1 MICADA
7 NIKQRPMQKKLI
19 DYQKS
24 LERSSLS
31 KNSIK
36 VYLSAVYTYYNIY
49 KEVSA
54 KNLDSYKKYL
64 GTHYNPRSANLHI
77 IGLNRYLAYI
87 GKPELRL
94 HSFRFREKNYLD
106 DIISYQD
113 YIKLKRCLKDENDH
127 KWYFVV
133 WTLAATGVRISELV
147 QLRVSHVAKG
157 YVDIRSKGNK
167 IRRIYF
173 PKRLQTQILSW
184 TQQREPECEALFL
197 NDKGSAIS
205 IRGISKGLER
215 MAEKYGFDKH
225 LMHPHAFRH
234 LFAKKFLESKSDIS
248 MLADLLGHESLDT
261 TKIYLRM
268 TSSEQQKIID
278 DIVVW

>member
-1 MICADA
+1 MICVDA
-7 NIKQRPMQKKLI
+7 IIKQRPMQKKLI

-113 YIKLKRCLKDENDH
+113 YVKLKRCLKDENDH

-147 QLRVSHVAKG
+147 QLPDIIKSGYMEDHLNYNYPKDNTEGEKLRDYPWSHRVFD
-157 YVDIRSKGNK
+157 YN
-167 IRRIYF
+167 
-173 PKRLQTQILSW
+173 
-184 TQQREPECEALFL
+184 
-197 NDKGSAIS
+197 
-205 IRGISKGLER
+205 
-215 MAEKYGFDKH
+215 AEKMDMPIPAVELLKNT
-225 LMHPHAFRH
+225 A
-234 LFAKKFLESKSDIS
+234 LEQNP
-248 MLADLLGHESLDT
+248 AYRG
-261 TKIYLRM
+261 
-268 TSSEQQKIID
+268 Q
-278 DIVVW
+278 